1 MTPALLAPAA
11 LGLLVL
17 LAGPL
22 VAHLARRRP
31 TDDRPYGAMLLLLR
45 LAELQRRRQRVQDL
59 PLLILRLI
67 ALLCVVL
74 AVTGPE
80 LRYPG
85 DARSAASG
93 GPVVFLLDNSL
104 SMDLRAGGVGDETL
118 FSAARAA
125 LEQRILALPEGTPA
139 AVVSFGGAAAP
150 LGPGLTSDHGAL
162 IAALGGV
169 RQGYGG
175 TDLVGG
181 LRVGRRLLEGRGG
194 TLVVL
199 TDEAGPVAVDAARGE
214 LDLLARQEVGLE
226 PVLFES
232 STPGNLSIAEAEYG
246 DGLEGGTV
254 RLLLVNHG
262 AAAAEVPLVV
272 SLPGGTEITTFV
284 EVPAG
289 GTAEE
294 RVTVPRSNEGGV
306 GIARLSDPLLPADD
320 TFAFHLPRVGA
331 SRVLVVDGDP
341 GMTAAA
347 SEVYFL
353 ERALAP
359 WGPSGAARGG
369 VLPEITTPSGI
380 AALDPDVHRVV
391 FMANVSDPAP
401 LLGALAPFVQAG
413 GGLVISLGS
422 NVRAEDYNAGLA
434 GLLPARL
441 TAPVALGGDDRGAP
455 TALPDTSLPL
465 FKPFSR
471 GGRSSFGAARWR
483 RAFGVELDGAGATV
497 LLSTEAGAPLL
508 IERKVGRG
516 RVLLFTSTLDLD
528 WGDLCLQAAFMPL
541 VQRLVGQLGGESG
554 GAGDRLVARV
564 GEPLSIPVG
573 ASAEEVSVTGPQGMV
588 AAQRAG
594 EGLRFTP
601 DRPGAYAVEL
611 PGAPPLAWVAVNTDP
626 VESDLRRGPGLL
638 AVAAEVAPEAFLV
651 RLELWGP
658 LLWLALAALLG
669 QAALSAWMSR
679 RPTQSEDSD
688 ALAA

>member
-1 MTPALLAPAA
+1 MSPILLAPAA
-11 LGLLVL
+11 LGLLAL

-22 VAHLARRRP
+22 IAHLARRRP
-31 TDDRPYGAMLLLLR
+31 TDDRPYGAMLLLRR

-67 ALLCVVL
+67 ALLCVIL

-80 LRYPG
+80 LRMAG
-85 DARSAASG
+85 DARGAQAG
-93 GPVVFLLDNSL
+93 GPVVFLLDTSL
-104 SMDLRAGGVGDETL
+104 SMDLRVGGLGDETL

-139 AVVSFGGAAAP
+139 AVVTFGGAAAA
-150 LGPGLTSDHGAL
+150 LGPGLTADHGAL
-162 IAALGGV
+162 IAALSEA
-169 RQGYGG
+169 RQGFGG

-194 TLVVL
+194 RLVVL

-214 LDLLARQEVGLE
+214 LDLLARQSVGLE
-226 PVLFES
+226 PVVFES
-232 STPGNLSIAEAEYG
+232 SAPGNLSIAEAEYG

-254 RLLLVNHG
+254 RLVVVNHG

-272 SLPGGTEITTFV
+272 SLPGGAEITTFV
-284 EVPAG
+284 EVPAE
-289 GTAEE
+289 GTAEQ
-294 RVTVPRSNEGGV
+294 RVTVPRSNAGGV
-306 GIARLSDPLLPADD
+306 GIARLQDPALAADD
-320 TFAFHLPRVGA
+320 TFAFQLPRVGA

-341 GMTAAA
+341 GLTAAA

-369 VLPEITTPSGI
+369 LLPQITTPSGI

-391 FMANVSDPAP
+391 FMANVADPAP

-441 TAPVALGGDDRGAP
+441 SAPMSLGGDDRGAP

-483 RAFGVELDGAGATV
+483 RAFGVELEAGGATV
-497 LLSTEAGAPLL
+497 LLATEAGAPLL
-508 IERKVGRG
+508 LERKVGRG
-516 RVLLFTSTLDLD
+516 RVLMFTSTLDLD

-541 VQRLVGQLGGESG
+541 VQRMVSQLGGEAG
-554 GAGDRLVARV
+554 GAGERLAARV
-564 GEPLSIPVG
+564 GEAVVVPVG
-573 ASAEEVSVTGPQGMV
+573 AGAAEVSVTGPQGAV

-594 EGLRFTP
+594 EELRFTP

-626 VESDLRRGPGLL
+626 VESELRRGPSLL
-638 AVAAEVAPEAFLV
+638 AVAAEIAPQAFLV
-651 RLELWGP
+651 RWELWGP
-658 LLWLALAALLG
+658 LLWTALLALLAQAALAAWTG
-669 QAALSAWMSR
+669 SR
-679 RPTQSEDSD
+679 SKKTEDSD
-688 ALAA
+688 AIAA